1 VSSRSASSRTR
12 SGRGTRGVAASL
24 LLGWVVSLSQ
34 PALAFSYLVRPND
47 TLASVA
53 ERMYG
58 RIQHEKI
65 LVTANGLDLEGGTA
79 IVPGMRLEVPAVGH
93 RRVRQ
98 ADTWPAL
105 AEDLLGA
112 KYRDVLFSAAN
123 NTSPW
128 LAPKDG
134 SEIIVPFNLRVVVKA
149 GDDIVSIA
157 YEFFGDRNKAWVLDH
172 YNALGGRKLVRGDV
186 VLVPLTDLALSKE
199 GRQFAQIAAEARLGE
214 ARGDSRE
221 AQIAVDAE
229 LPALLGDVRGGRY
242 VDAIRRGNGFLGMG
256 QLARPQIA
264 VIQRQLL
271 EAYAALGSVG
281 LATAACKAWLDNDP
295 LASLDPIDL
304 SPKLLSACRPAEKT
318 ISAVAA
324 AAARAAP
331 SAAGASDA
339 GSAAP

>member
-1 VSSRSASSRTR
+1 MERRAPRR
-12 SGRGTRGVAASL
+12 RGRKLRGVAAGL
-24 LLGWVVSLSQ
+24 LLSWGLSLTQ
-34 PALAFSYLVRPND
+34 PAAAFSYLVRPND

-65 LVTANGLDLEGGTA
+65 LVAANGLDLEGGTA

-93 RRVRQ
+93 RRVRSG
-98 ADTWPAL
+98 DTWPAL

-112 KYRDVLFSAAN
+112 KYRDVMFSAAN

-134 SEIIVPFNLRVVVKA
+134 SEIIVPFNLRVVVKT
-149 GDDIVSIA
+149 GDDIVKIA
-157 YEFFGDRNKAWVLDH
+157 YEFTGDRNKAWVLDH
-172 YNALGGRKLVRGDV
+172 YNALGGRKLLRGDV

-199 GRQFAQIAAEARLGE
+199 GREFAQVAAEARLGE
-214 ARGDSRE
+214 ARGNSRE

-229 LPALLGDVRGGRY
+229 LPALLGDIRGGRY
-242 VDAIRRGNGFLGMG
+242 VDAIRRGNGFLAMG
-256 QLARPQIA
+256 QLARPQVA
-264 VIQRQLL
+264 MIQRQLL

-281 LATAACKAWLDNDP
+281 LATAACKGWLDNDP
-295 LASLDPIDL
+295 GARLDPIEL

-318 ISAVAA
+318 ISDSASQ
-324 AAARAAP
+324 AP
-331 SAAGASDA
+331 PPATDA
-339 GSAAP
+339 GSQEGGSAP